1 MRFWD
6 SSAIVPL
13 LVAETA
19 TRAMV
24 DAYARDP
31 EVVVW
36 WATEVECVS
45 ALARLEREGSITSA
59 AVAQALARLD
69 GLALAWHEIQPGPR
83 ARQVAI
89 RLLRTHP
96 LRTADALQLA
106 AAIAATED
114 APASMP
120 LVTLDA
126 RLAVAAEREGF
137 RVVGPGGRLRLRSP
151 ELANLSPART

>member
-13 LVAETA
+13 LVAEPS
-19 TRAMV
+19 TRAIV
-24 DAYARDP
+24 RTYVRDP
-31 EVVVW
+31 DLVVW
-36 WATEVECVS
+36 WATEIECVS
-45 ALARLEREGSITSA
+45 ALARLERDGSISA
-59 AVAQALARLD
+59 SAMAEALTRLD
-69 GLALAWHEIQPGPR
+69 GLALAWHEVQPGPR

-120 LVTLDA
+120 LVTLDT
-126 RLAVAAEREGF
+126 RLAAAAGREGF
-137 RVVGPGGRLRLRSP
+137 RVVD
-151 ELANLSPART
+151 PAAA